1 MSYVD
6 SEVVFRARCDEIRLS
21 SEACTAL
28 QRKGWNTFGSYAFS
42 VSTNPAQ
49 ISDDDFDNKVS
60 IPVLGTADHGEA
72 ALLRRLSF
80 ESYTLTATELRRK
93 ADTNEADGPK
103 KLPVQ
108 EIASRFTALERKLT
122 PLKVESVLEPS
133 HSLINGLAQCLDDGR
148 LRYIEW
154 ARCTS
159 RASELN
165 NIKEQ
170 ANLKVWKADSSGT
183 IKQSEAESSLRCSIS
198 SELDVLNALRRRGA
212 AYELSKLMSYEVH
225 NTIINLLFNELQR
238 EPLEGFKQPTMS
250 QLAAADREIH
260 LRLAERTRSGLP
272 LGPPG
277 ELPLDKLVPEVLL
290 LPSVTWLLMPKQ
302 KAVVTEKLAASN
314 PNANSGPKRT
324 QPPPDR
330 KVNPKSGKFD
340 KLKNKRGTKTPMPVQ
355 LRGGTRVDA
364 EGRAICYGF
373 NLGTCHEK
381 GCKRGRHICCHPG
394 CFSATHNFL
403 NHDKA
408 A

>member
-1 MSYVD
+1 
-6 SEVVFRARCDEIRLS
+6 
-21 SEACTAL
+21 
-28 QRKGWNTFGSYAFS
+28 
-42 VSTNPAQ
+42 
-49 ISDDDFDNKVS
+49 
-60 IPVLGTADHGEA
+60 
-72 ALLRRLSF
+72 
-80 ESYTLTATELRRK
+80 
-93 ADTNEADGPK
+93 
-103 KLPVQ
+103 
-108 EIASRFTALERKLT
+108 
-122 PLKVESVLEPS
+122 
-133 HSLINGLAQCLDDGR
+133 
-148 LRYIEW
+148 
-154 ARCTS
+154 
-159 RASELN
+159 
-165 NIKEQ
+165 
-170 ANLKVWKADSSGT
+170 
-183 IKQSEAESSLRCSIS
+183 
-198 SELDVLNALRRRGA
+198 
-212 AYELSKLMSYEVH
+212 
-225 NTIINLLFNELQR
+225 
-238 EPLEGFKQPTMS
+238 
-250 QLAAADREIH
+250 
-260 LRLAERTRSGLP
+260 
-272 LGPPG
+272 
-277 ELPLDKLVPEVLL
+277 LDKLVPEVLL